1 MQDKYLLLST
11 QSDLHL
17 KTMRDL
23 IPAKL
28 PRLFTLPLRFANCA
42 KQQKNPR
49 ELDVQL
55 LREPFENTESFG
67 TSYHTATKMRKDKI
81 IEAYSLGLWFL
92 PKKKK

>member
-55 LREPFENTESFG
+55 LREPLGITENFRN
-67 TSYHTATKMRKDKI
+67 K
-81 IEAYSLGLWFL
+81 L
-92 PKKKK
+92 